1 MDLSWIDWLIILVP
15 LGAVF
20 WIGYQAQRCVKGVA
34 DFLSPPDARP
44 GAICSRSPTAPPAW
58 ASSASSRRLK

>member
-34 DFLSPPDARP
+34 DFLSAGRAA

>member
-34 DFLSPPDARP
+34 DFLSAGRAA
-44 GAICSRSPTAPPAW
+44 GRYLLSVG
-58 ASSASSRRLK
+58 RRRRRHGPHQPRRDV